1 MKKTISPWRI
11 KNDPTKKDL
20 RNAAMRCIVFSTMC
34 IITFLVAFI
43 HPVLC
48 IIAVAMAFFFT
59 PILLEYLAQEKN

>member
-11 KNDPTKKDL
+11 KNGSTKKDL
-20 RNAAMRCIVFSTMC
+20 RKAAMHSIVFSTMC
-34 IITFLVAFI
+34 IITFLVAFV

-59 PILLEYLAQEKN
+59 PILLEYLAQEDN

>member
-11 KNDPTKKDL
+11 KNDSTKKDL
-20 RNAAMRCIVFSTMC
+20 RNAAIRCIVFSTMC
-34 IITFLVAFI
+34 IITFLVTFV

-59 PILLEYLAQEKN
+59 PILLEYLAQENN

>member
-1 MKKTISPWRI
+1 MKKTISTWRI
-11 KNDPTKKDL
+11 KNDSTKKDL
-20 RNAAMRCIVFSTMC
+20 KKAAIQCVVFSNMC

-59 PILLEYLAQEKN
+59 PILLEYLAQENN

>member
-11 KNDPTKKDL
+11 KNDSAKKDL
-20 RNAAMRCIVFSTMC
+20 RNAAIRCIVFSTMC
-34 IITFLVAFI
+34 IITFLVTFV

-59 PILLEYLAQEKN
+59 PILLEYLAQENN

>member
-11 KNDPTKKDL
+11 KNDSTKKDL
-20 RNAAMRCIVFSTMC
+20 RKAAMYSIIFSTMC

-48 IIAVAMAFFFT
+48 IIAVAMALFFT
-59 PILLEYLAQEKN
+59 PILLEYLVQENN